1 MGTLSTNLMSNAHS
15 EGDGEP
21 DPIAIRLLKLQQR
34 FDALDRLYNE
44 EIGNLYQELCQ
55 LKADYIRLYQA
66 QPQSQPQKNH
76 RRDK

>member
-1 MGTLSTNLMSNAHS
+1 MDTLSTNLMSNAHS
-15 EGDGEP
+15 KCDDEP

-34 FDALDRLYNE
+34 FDSLDRLYNE
-44 EIGNLYQELCQ
+44 EIGDLYQELCQ

-66 QPQSQPQKNH
+66 QPQKNR